1 MTVRELSENAKF
13 KALTLPCPEREIH
26 GVYVGDLLS
35 WVMGRAKADN
45 AWITIMSNVNVL
57 AVATLADIA
66 CVILAEDVVPDP
78 EVLTAALE
86 KGINVLSTPLTAYE
100 AAVVLSRQEKI

>member
-57 AVATLADIA
+57 AVATLADTA

-78 EVLTAALE
+78 EVLIAALE

-100 AAVVLSRQEKI
+100 AAVVLSRQEEI

>member
-57 AVATLADIA
+57 AVATLADTA

-100 AAVVLSRQEKI
+100 AAVVLSRQEEI

>member
-100 AAVVLSRQEKI
+100 AAVVLSRQEEI

>member
-13 KALTLPCPEREIH
+13 KALTLPCPKREIH

-57 AVATLADIA
+57 AVATLADTA

-100 AAVVLSRQEKI
+100 AAVVLSRQEEI

>member
-1 MTVRELSENAKF
+1 MTVRELSENEKF

-45 AWITIMSNVNVL
+45 AWITIMSNVNIL
-57 AVATLADIA
+57 AVATLADTA
-66 CVILAEDVVPDP
+66 CVILAEDVVPEP
-78 EVLTAALE
+78 EVLTAASE
-86 KGINVLSTPLTAYE
+86 KEINVLSTPLTAYE
-100 AAVVLSRQEKI
+100 AAVVLSRKEI

>member
-1 MTVRELSENAKF
+1 MTVRELLENAEF

-45 AWITIMSNVNVL
+45 AWITIMSNVNIL
-57 AVATLADIA
+57 AVATLADTA
-66 CVILAEDVVPDP
+66 CVILAEDVVPES
-78 EVLTAALE
+78 EVLTAARE
-86 KGINVLSTPLTAYE
+86 KEINVLSTPLTAYE
-100 AAVVLSRQEKI
+100 AAVVLSRSEEI